1 MLGGSGCAVIGA
13 CARLRR
19 VRAPSRRVGWATNA
33 ALVAGNSQFSSPGF
47 GISFSLKPLSHTA
60 LSPTLLPLNSTLSQR
75 TRSNLPLS
83 EPGFTHTHTL
93 SLSLS
98 PSLSLSHTLTHTTH
112 TQHTTRLYVCMCVCV
127 CVCVCVCAYKHT
139 NIQTYIHTHAR
150 ARSRAR
156 AHTHAHT
163 VRFCGP

>member
-98 PSLSLSHTLTHTTH
+98 LTHTHSHTLTQHTH
-112 TQHTTRLYVCMCVCV
+112 NTQHACMCVCV
-127 CVCVCVCAYKHT
+127 CVCVCMCIQTYQHT
-139 NIQTYIHTHAR
+139 NIHTYTR
-150 ARSRAR
+150 TRAR
-156 AHTHAHT
+156 AHTHTHT
-163 VRFCGP
+163 HMHTRRFCGP